1 MLLSKNTSVGPDF
14 ENSTSLYTGVKLNLV
29 NRVFGEVEKD
39 IICQPKQANA
49 LKTVCPSLE
58 KMLLGEANSASMLN
72 LFL

>member
-1 MLLSKNTSVGPDF
+1 MLLSKNTSVGPDV
-14 ENSTSLYTGVKLNLV
+14 ENSASLYTGVRLNLGD
-29 NRVFGEVEKD
+29 RVFGEVEKD
-39 IICQPKQANA
+39 ILCQPKQANA

>member
-39 IICQPKQANA
+39 ILRQPKQANA

-72 LFL
+72 PFL